1 MTTAQAQI
9 YELFKALPI
18 EDQRDLLSQL
28 SETVEGEDLLDDLSP
43 DQVAAI
49 EESIAQMKR
58 GETIGADE
66 LFDSLAKEFAFS
78 RT

>member
-9 YELFKALPI
+9 YELFKALPV

-28 SETVEGEDLLDDLSP
+28 SEAVEGDDLLDDLSP
-43 DQVAAI
+43 DEVAAI
-49 EESIAQMKR
+49 EEGIAQMKR

-66 LFDSLAKEFAFS
+66 LFDGLAKEFGFS

>member
-9 YELFKALPI
+9 YELFKALPV

-28 SETVEGEDLLDDLSP
+28 SEAVEGEDLLDDLSP
-43 DQVAAI
+43 DEVAAI
-49 EESIAQMKR
+49 EEGIAQMKR

-66 LFDSLAKEFAFS
+66 LFDGLAKEFGFS